1 MKHFDLSFSLLK
13 YFHLKFIV
21 WYFLLNSTPVW
32 TFWMERIWI
41 NVCWLVSVFLTWLGP
56 GSTLIL
62 SGLKLESY
70 WSGSWAL
77 TNSRRTE
84 QASRDTR
91 EWETHVQVICRRISW
106 SQHPYWDWLSAGSH
120 QPPTLSL
127 DNVGGEN
134 CPVCRTYYTQC
145 TLSCLLVLTM
155 LVPRAASPR
164 LVPPAIL
171 ISQLF
176 STPPVIF
183 ALIGPAPSLPALST
197 NQRAALSHHYGGQ
210 WGTSFKQKI
219 NIEID
224 I

>member
-176 STPPVIF
+176 STPPVIL

-197 NQRAALSHHYGGQ
+197 NQMAALFLTTGDSEGQ
-210 WGTSFKQKI
+210 VSNRK
-219 NIEID
+219 
-224 I
+224 